1 MNTNRVSGGLGVLG
15 MAILLSACS
24 VGHEEFDCPNSV
36 GGYGCKGMKEVHELV
51 NQKQSGEIVTPVVK
65 DVKAKTLSA
74 HQIAQSDDS
83 IINRVKEE
91 QLRVWIAPFQDEQGN
106 FHEPSVVHTVVRSG
120 YWQMNTLNW
129 E

>member
-1 MNTNRVSGGLGVLG
+1 MKRLSGLLGI
-15 MAILLSACS
+15 ALLVSACS

-51 NQKQSGEIVTPVVK
+51 NQRQNGEIVAPVIK
-65 DVKAKTLSA
+65 DIPARNLSV

-83 IINRVKEE
+83 MISRSKEE

-120 YWQMNTLNW
+120 YWQMNPMSW